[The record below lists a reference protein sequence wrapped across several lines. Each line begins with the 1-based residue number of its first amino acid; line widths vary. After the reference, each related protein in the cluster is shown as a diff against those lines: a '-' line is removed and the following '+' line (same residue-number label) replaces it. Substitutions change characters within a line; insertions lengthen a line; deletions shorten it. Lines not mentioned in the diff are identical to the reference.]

1 MQKKLISVL
10 LVLVLVLGMLPGT
23 IFAVGTQDS
32 DPAPQETA
40 SSEAATNSSDLGK
53 VRVIVENN
61 TYSKADGA
69 PWEGTL
75 VDTWVDLTADST
87 MMGCVGE
94 ALGEDSGITADTA
107 YISTINGLSQMDG
120 GSMSGWMGTLNDWFT
135 NEGFSAYTVANN
147 QLSDGDE
154 IRIQYTCNGYG
165 ADLGGDFSVT
175 SKKLKDLTFS
185 AGTLSPD
192 FASGTNS
199 YTLTVGYDV
208 KSLTVT
214 PTAENRLFQ
223 VHTFVGDTHYKRTAS
238 IPVQDGMVITVVC
251 GGPAGPPWATTVS
264 RRRPTPSP

>member
-23 IFAVGTQDS
+23 IFAAGTQDS

-40 SSEAATNSSDLGK
+40 SSEAATYSSDLGK

-87 MMGCVGE
+87 MMSCVGE
-94 ALGEDSGITADTA
+94 ALGEDSGITADTT

-120 GSMSGWMGTLNDWFT
+120 GSMSGWMGALNDWFT
-135 NEGFSAYTVANN
+135 NEGFSAYTVANK

-165 ADLGGDFSVT
+165 ADPGRRFQ
-175 SKKLKDLTFS
+175 
-185 AGTLSPD
+185 
-192 FASGTNS
+192 
-199 YTLTVGYDV
+199 
-208 KSLTVT
+208 
-214 PTAENRLFQ
+214 RLFQ
-223 VHTFVGDTHYKRTAS
+223 ET
-238 IPVQDGMVITVVC
+238 Q
-251 GGPAGPPWATTVS
+251 GPDLQ
-264 RRRPTPSP
+264 RRDLVPGFRFRHQQLHPHRGL